1 VGGFFVAWSQFVA
14 GMENYSPLSAW
25 RSTMADIQLT
35 PEQEQE
41 AQRLADLIL
50 EKTRAE
56 TLAMARLLVSKK
68 DHELL
73 GATEF
78 EIRDRVHKIGAYAV
92 ETAVNQRKKGGTKG
106 RA

>member
-1 VGGFFVAWSQFVA
+1 
-14 GMENYSPLSAW
+14 
-25 RSTMADIQLT
+25 MADILLT
-35 PEQEQE
+35 DEQELE
-41 AQRLADLIL
+41 AQRLAEIIARKIKED
-50 EKTRAE
+50 

-78 EIRDRVHKIGAYAV
+78 EIRDRVHKLGAYAI